1 MTASVSVLFFL
12 LIQTSFSE
20 GKNTSRQEG
29 KRGGEGGRETRT
41 REHLCGCVYVILV
54 REPHMYMYLCKCG
67 CIFVIPVRVFRAPL
81 SE

>member
-29 KRGGEGGRETRT
+29 RRGGGEGDTRAGT
-41 REHLCGCVYVILV
+41 SVWVCVCDSCERTTYVYVFV
-54 REPHMYMYLCKCG
+54 QMWMYLCYSCARFP
-67 CIFVIPVRVFRAPL
+67 CASL
-81 SE
+81 